1 MKREVINE
9 VRRSVIGIGEVLD
22 FAIDEKNSRCNII
35 IVSGNRHLSNA
46 GVYTPDEVSAELYAC
61 MIYFNSLKGIDTIIV
76 KCNEQKHAYHGYS
89 TINSIVE
96 AIDPIIEAQVGH
108 KHHFHFF
115 NRKDERQD
123 TDKVELSE
131 KVAIFERIS
140 AYFNFEIQAERLA
153 LRDKIM
159 MMYIYYNLCKEVDRD
174 KSYAEAKRKEF
185 QFWTADKIYNFTR
198 AKLETMLTTK

>member
-9 VRRSVIGIGEVLD
+9 VRNAVVGIGEVLD
-22 FAIDEKNSRCNII
+22 FAIDEKNSRCNIL
-35 IVSGNRHLSNA
+35 IVSGNRHLDN
-46 GVYTPDEVSAELYAC
+46 GGIYTPDEVSAELYAC

-89 TINSIVE
+89 TINNIVE
-96 AIDPIIEAQVGH
+96 AIDPIIEAEVGH

-131 KVAIFERIS
+131 KVTIFGRLS
-140 AYFNFEIQAERLA
+140 AYLNFEIQAGRLA

-174 KSYAEAKRKEF
+174 KSYTEAKRKEF

-198 AKLETMLTTK
+198 GKLETVLTTK

>member
-1 MKREVINE
+1 MKREVINDL
-9 VRRSVIGIGEVLD
+9 RNAVIEFGEILD
-22 FAIDEKNSRCNII
+22 FAIDEKNSRCNIL
-35 IVSGNRHLSNA
+35 IVSGNRHLDN
-46 GVYTPDEVSAELYAC
+46 GGIYTPDEVSAELYAC
-61 MIYFNSLKGIDTIIV
+61 MIYFNSLKGIDTIII

-89 TINSIVE
+89 TINNIVE
-96 AIDPIIEAQVGH
+96 AIDPIIEAEVGH

-115 NRKDERQD
+115 NKKDERQD

-131 KVAIFERIS
+131 KVTIFGRLS
-140 AYFNFEIQAERLA
+140 AY

-159 MMYIYYNLCKEVDRD
+159 MMYIYNNLCKEVDRD

-198 AKLETMLTTK
+198 GKLETMLTTK

>member
-9 VRRSVIGIGEVLD
+9 VRKAVIGIGEILD
-22 FAIDEKNSRCNII
+22 FAIDEKNSRCNVL

-46 GVYTPDEVSAELYAC
+46 GIYTPDEVSAEVYAC

-76 KCNEQKHAYHGYS
+76 KFNEYKDAYHGYA
-89 TINSIVE
+89 TLNSIVE
-96 AIDPIIEAQVGH
+96 AIDPLIEAEVGH

-115 NRKDERQD
+115 DKKDERKD

-131 KVAIFERIS
+131 KVTIFERIS
-140 AYFNFEIQAERLA
+140 AYFNFEIQAGRLA

-159 MMYIYYNLCKEVDRD
+159 MMYIYHNLCKEVDRD
-174 KSYAEAKRKEF
+174 KSYYEAKRKEF

-198 AKLETMLTTK
+198 GKLETMLTTK